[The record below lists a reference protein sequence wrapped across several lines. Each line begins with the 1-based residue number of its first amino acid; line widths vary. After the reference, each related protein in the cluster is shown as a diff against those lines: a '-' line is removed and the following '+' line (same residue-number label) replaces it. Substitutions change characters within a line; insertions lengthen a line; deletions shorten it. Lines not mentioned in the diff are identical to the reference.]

1 MTPPDYK
8 EKAREWCPD
17 ELDHAYHGDKHACV
31 SIATALT
38 QADALGYARGFTEAA
53 EMAQAEREK
62 DFPDLRTLRDELMA
76 RALTAEPA
84 TQYTAP
90 NVPDP
95 VSYPSPKLDLPQ
107 EVREAVKWYA
117 EHEGVDGQKVCESVF
132 PALTYKAGQT
142 LAAFIRRIA
151 GEGA

>member
-1 MTPPDYK
+1 MGTLIVRRSRDLQDKRIGPGVIRVSKVPLEKPTPP
-8 EKAREWCPD
+8 
-17 ELDHAYHGDKHACV
+17 
-31 SIATALT
+31 
-38 QADALGYARGFTEAA
+38 
-53 EMAQAEREK
+53 
-62 DFPDLRTLRDELMA
+62 
-76 RALTAEPA
+76 
-84 TQYTAP
+84 
-90 NVPDP
+90 
-95 VSYPSPKLDLPQ
+95 PKLDLPQ

>member
-38 QADALGYARGFTEAA
+38 QADALGYARAMEELRGQSYEAEYIEGGTFLGPEE
-53 EMAQAEREK
+53 EMACGGHLSRE
-62 DFPDLRTLRDELMA
+62 DFKSMLLIPA

-84 TQYTAP
+84 KEKP
-90 NVPDP
+90 
-95 VSYPSPKLDLPQ
+95 
-107 EVREAVKWYA
+107 
-117 EHEGVDGQKVCESVF
+117 
-132 PALTYKAGQT
+132 
-142 LAAFIRRIA
+142 
-151 GEGA
+151 